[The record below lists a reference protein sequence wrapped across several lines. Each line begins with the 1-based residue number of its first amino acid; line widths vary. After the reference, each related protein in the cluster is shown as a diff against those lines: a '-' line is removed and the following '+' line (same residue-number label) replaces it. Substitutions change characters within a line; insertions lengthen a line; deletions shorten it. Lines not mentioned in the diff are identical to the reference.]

1 MAGLQGTEFSFIG
14 SGSVYLKVRGSAAP
28 QRPIG
33 NVSDLKFSLTEEKK
47 ELRDHQNA
55 GGGMANTLRRISA
68 VEMDMTMHDFVGAN
82 VALALFGSATA
93 IAGASA
99 TDEPVTLYAGGLTSL
114 AKINPSAVSI
124 DSADGTAASARAN
137 STAYALGDFY
147 KPAIANGHYYK
158 VTVAGT
164 SAGAPPTFPTDG
176 TTVADGTATVQDMG
190 LIAYPTDGSYYQVT
204 PGGIW
209 VPDTATFA
217 QISATQGVAALVD
230 YTYSAQNVVQAL
242 VNAGLEY
249 QMRFV
254 GLNEAQS
261 GKPVIV
267 DVHKQRFGPGAEL
280 ALITDD
286 YGAIALKADVLKDT
300 LVTGAGLSQYFV
312 YSYVG

>member
-1 MAGLQGTEFSFIG
+1 MAGSQGTEFSYIG

-28 QRPIG
+28 MRPIG
-33 NVSDLKFSLTEEKK
+33 NVSDLKFSISEEKK

-55 GGGMANTLRRISA
+55 GGGMANTLRRINA
-68 VEMDMTMHDFVGAN
+68 VEMEMTMHDFIGAN

-93 IAGASA
+93 IAGATA
-99 TDEPVTLYAGGLTSL
+99 TDEPVTLYAGGLTPL
-114 AKINPSAVSI
+114 AKINPSAVTV

-147 KPAIANGHYYK
+147 KPAISNGHYYK

-176 TTVADGTATVQDMG
+176 TTVADGTATVRDMG
-190 LIAYPTDGSYYQVT
+190 LITYPTDGTYYQVT
-204 PGGIW
+204 PGGLWI
-209 VPDTATFA
+209 PDTATFA
-217 QISATQGVAALVD
+217 LISATQGVPALVD

-249 QMRFV
+249 QLRFV

-261 GKPVIV
+261 GKPMVV
-267 DVHKQRFGPGAEL
+267 DAHRERFGPGAEL
-280 ALITDD
+280 ALVTDD
-286 YGAIALKADVLKDT
+286 YGGMTLKADVLKDT
-300 LVTGAGLSQYFV
+300 TVTGAGLSQYFV
-312 YSYVG
+312 YRDVE

>member
-1 MAGLQGTEFSFIG
+1 MAGLQGTALSFVG
-14 SGSVYLKVRGSAAP
+14 AGSVFLKVRGSAAP
-28 QRPIG
+28 LRPIG
-33 NVSDLKFSLTEEKK
+33 DVSDLKFSLSENKIEQ
-47 ELRDHQNA
+47 RDHQNP
-55 GGGMANTLRRISA
+55 GGGMRHTLRRPGA

-99 TDEPVTLYAGGLTSL
+99 TDEPVTLYAGGLTPL

-147 KPAIANGHYYK
+147 KPAISNGHYYK

-209 VPDTATFA
+209 VPDAATFGL
-217 QISATQGVAALVD
+217 ISATQGVAALVD

-254 GLNEAQS
+254 GLNEAHS
-261 GKPVIV
+261 GKPVVV
-267 DVHKQRFGPGAEL
+267 DVHRQRFGPTAEL
-280 ALITDD
+280 ALISDE
-286 YGAIALKADVLKDT
+286 YGSMTLKADVLKDT
-300 LVTGAGLSQYFV
+300 SVIGAGLSQYFE
-312 YSYVG
+312 YRYVE